1 MPEKKSLSNWPC
13 DKYDHYIPT
22 KVEGMM
28 ASMTEG
34 LEGDLDQMMNALQ
47 EAVANNQVTSAITIV
62 ITLVPLF
69 RSRSLK

>member
-1 MPEKKSLSNWPC
+1 
-13 DKYDHYIPT
+13 
-22 KVEGMM
+22 MM

-47 EAVANNQVTSAITIV
+47 EAVANNQVTIAIIIVIIV
-62 ITLVPLF
+62 ITLVPFF

>member
-1 MPEKKSLSNWPC
+1 
-13 DKYDHYIPT
+13 
-22 KVEGMM
+22 MM

-47 EAVANNQVTSAITIV
+47 EAVANNQVTSAIIIV
-62 ITLVPLF
+62 IIVIKLVPFF

>member
-1 MPEKKSLSNWPC
+1 
-13 DKYDHYIPT
+13 
-22 KVEGMM
+22 MM

-34 LEGDLDQMMNALQ
+34 LEGDFDQMMNALQ

-62 ITLVPLF
+62 ITLVPFF

>member
-1 MPEKKSLSNWPC
+1 
-13 DKYDHYIPT
+13 
-22 KVEGMM
+22 MM

-47 EAVANNQVTSAITIV
+47 EAVANNQVTSAIIIVIIV

-69 RSRSLK
+69 RLRSLK